1 MKVLSAYF
9 DLETYSAHSPA
20 NRTTA
25 WQECFE
31 LLDVSYT
38 WIALSLT
45 PSLPQVLP
53 EWPYCQQAQ
62 CKHWFTD
69 IQTSSHPQI
78 CLDYRACNRP
88 QLYTFCHCASFKISR
103 SRNKFVES
111 PKKQTKHTQI
121 LSWMRFVCFFGIL
134 STFCSFFGRSYG
146 CTILFRD

>member
-45 PSLPQVLP
+45 PSLPRVLP

-69 IQTSSHPQI
+69 IQTSSHPQNSAYYLLGLQGLQQTPAFWNWDSSGSFI
-78 CLDYRACNRP
+78 ETFSEKNPDFLDVHVLRLSKLEIYQTFWEKFRP
-88 QLYTFCHCASFKISR
+88 
-103 SRNKFVES
+103 
-111 PKKQTKHTQI
+111 
-121 LSWMRFVCFFGIL
+121 
-134 STFCSFFGRSYG
+134 GRL
-146 CTILFRD
+146 IDQDAW